1 MGVTELASISGLSL
15 KDLGMA
21 GDDKKGKKRKKD
33 PERPK
38 RATTAYLV
46 FCDRHRKGVMRKNP
60 ELRSKQ
66 VTTELARLW
75 QQVEPGSAP
84 SARMSRPRTPLVT
97 SGRWMSTTSARR
109 NRLRASDG
117 PLPVERFKSL
127 GCSTAMLLILQP
139 CASLVDRCTLTLTSY
154 PDFIPGSDGDDS
166 DGDFLRSP
174 SRRSNI

>member
-1 MGVTELASISGLSL
+1 MAHLERALTQHGVTTVTELASISGLSL

-75 QQVEPGSAP
+75 QQVE
-84 SARMSRPRTPLVT
+84 AR
-97 SGRWMSTTSARR
+97 
-109 NRLRASDG
+109 
-117 PLPVERFKSL
+117 ERSICQDVAAKDA
-127 GCSTAMLLILQP
+127 TRHKREMDEYNKRQKK
-139 CASLVDRCTLTLTSY
+139 
-154 PDFIPGSDGDDS
+154 
-166 DGDFLRSP
+166 
-174 SRRSNI
+174 

>member
-1 MGVTELASISGLSL
+1 MGKRKLQGALAAPVPGGMGAASNGAPAPDSREAELMAQLRYERGLRSLLQDRVAHLERALTQHGVTTVTELASISGLSL

-33 PERPK
+33 PDRPK

-75 QQVEPGSAP
+75 QQVE
-84 SARMSRPRTPLVT
+84 ARE
-97 SGRWMSTTSARR
+97 
-109 NRLRASDG
+109 RAICQEVAAKDAIRHKR
-117 PLPVERFKSL
+117 E
-127 GCSTAMLLILQP
+127 M
-139 CASLVDRCTLTLTSY
+139 
-154 PDFIPGSDGDDS
+154 DDYNK
-166 DGDFLRSP
+166 RQKK
-174 SRRSNI
+174 